1 MTNPTAA
8 SNIPAAYDHDSTLAM
23 ALELSGKSWEL
34 GAVVPGLARRP
45 RRRLDPRDMA
55 GLLNQVQRWK
65 AEAVAAGRTIERVVL
80 TYEAGRDGFWI
91 ARHLIARGIEVH
103 IMHPASIPVARKK
116 RRAKTDRIDLEMLL
130 RSLLAWL
137 RGDPMSCSMVAIPSE
152 TVEDQRRPGRERER
166 LVSERIAL
174 ENRMQNLLC
183 LHGVC
188 GFKPRLKKAAA
199 QLATLR
205 RFDGAPLPMEL
216 MAELRRLLA
225 RHQLLS
231 EQLKEIEAARETV
244 LTAEKPDQSAQQI
257 RALAMLY
264 GLGLGTATDLA
275 HEVFCRSF
283 RHRQALA
290 SPRLRRDMLR
300 RPERNPIQQRRFGT
314 RAGDQ
319 QERQPAGSPAADAID
334 PRLRR
339 GRLWR
344 WLRLQPQSELSR
356 WFQERTGGAKGRIRK
371 VMAVAL
377 ARKLLV
383 ALWRYLQTGV
393 LPAGALTTKPPVA
406 AHAAA

>member
-1 MTNPTAA
+1 MTKQTTQANA
-8 SNIPAAYDHDSTLAM
+8 STAYDPNTTLAI

-55 GLLNQVQRWK
+55 GLLKQVERWK
-65 AEAVAAGRTIERVVL
+65 VEAGAAGRTIERVVL

-103 IMHPASIPVARKK
+103 IMHPASIPVDRKK

-152 TVEDQRRPGRERER
+152 TEEDQRRPGRERDR

-183 LHGVC
+183 LHGVSS
-188 GFKPRLKKAAA
+188 FKPRLKKAAA
-199 QLATLR
+199 QLAALR
-205 RFDGAPLPMEL
+205 RFDGEPLPTEL

-231 EQLKEIEAARETV
+231 EQLKEIETARETV
-244 LTAEKPDQSAQQI
+244 LTAEQPALAAQQI
-257 RALAMLY
+257 RALAILY

-290 SPRLRRDMLR
+290 SFVGLSGTPFNSGGSEREQGISKSGNPRIRRLLMQL
-300 RPERNPIQQRRFGT
+300 
-314 RAGDQ
+314 A
-319 QERQPAGSPAADAID
+319 
-334 PRLRR
+334 
-339 GRLWR
+339 WR
-344 WLRLQPQSELSR
+344 WIRLQPQSELSR

-393 LPAGALTTKPPVA
+393 LPAGALTTRPPVA

>member
-152 TVEDQRRPGRERER
+152 TEEDQRRPGRERER

-264 GLGLGTATDLA
+264 GLGLGTATGLA

-290 SPRLRRDMLR
+290 SPASAGTCFVGLSGTPFNSGGSEREQGISKSGNPRVRRLLMQLT
-300 RPERNPIQQRRFGT
+300 PAFAGAGFGGGCACSRT
-314 RAGDQ
+314 ASSA
-319 QERQPAGSPAADAID
+319 AGSRSAPAA
-334 PRLRR
+334 PR
-339 GRLWR
+339 
-344 WLRLQPQSELSR
+344 
-356 WFQERTGGAKGRIRK
+356 GAS
-371 VMAVAL
+371 
-377 ARKLLV
+377 AR
-383 ALWRYLQTGV
+383 
-393 LPAGALTTKPPVA
+393 
-406 AHAAA
+406 

>member
-1 MTNPTAA
+1 MPNPTAA
-8 SNIPAAYDHDSTLAM
+8 ANVPAAYDHDSTLAM

-55 GLLNQVQRWK
+55 GLLDQVRRWK

-103 IMHPASIPVARKK
+103 IMHPASIPVDRKK
-116 RRAKTDRIDLEMLL
+116 RRAKTDRIDLAMLL

-152 TVEDQRRPGRERER
+152 TEEDQRRPGRERER

-183 LHGVC
+183 LHGVS

-199 QLATLR
+199 QLATLC
-205 RFDGAPLPMEL
+205 RFDGEPLPTEL

-244 LTAEKPDQSAQQI
+244 LTAEMPDLAAQQI
-257 RALAMLY
+257 QALALLY

-275 HEVFCRSF
+275 REVFCRSF

-290 SPRLRRDMLR
+290 SFVGLSGTPFNSGGSEREQGISKSGNPRVRRLLMQL
-300 RPERNPIQQRRFGT
+300 
-314 RAGDQ
+314 A
-319 QERQPAGSPAADAID
+319 
-334 PRLRR
+334 
-339 GRLWR
+339 WR

-393 LPAGALTTKPPVA
+393 LPAGALTTKPSVA
-406 AHAAA
+406 AHATT

>member
-1 MTNPTAA
+1 MTNQTAA
-8 SNIPAAYDHDSTLAM
+8 PNAPAAYDPNSTLAI

-34 GAVVPGLARRP
+34 GAVVPGLTRRP

-55 GLLNQVQRWK
+55 GLLQQVERWK
-65 AEAVAAGRTIERVVL
+65 TEAGAAGRTIVRVVL

-152 TVEDQRRPGRERER
+152 AVEDQRRPGRERER

-183 LHGVC
+183 LHGVPS
-188 GFKPRLKKAAA
+188 FKPRLKKAAA
-199 QLATLR
+199 QLEALR
-205 RFDGAPLPMEL
+205 RFDGEPLPTEL

-231 EQLKEIEAARETV
+231 EQLKAIEAARETV
-244 LTAEKPDQSAQQI
+244 LTAEQPDLAAQQI
-257 RALAMLY
+257 RALAILY

-275 HEVFCRSF
+275 REVFCRSF
-283 RHRQALA
+283 RDRQAIASFVGMTGTPFNSGGSEREQGISKSGNPRVRRLLMQLA
-290 SPRLRRDMLR
+290 
-300 RPERNPIQQRRFGT
+300 
-314 RAGDQ
+314 
-319 QERQPAGSPAADAID
+319 
-334 PRLRR
+334 
-339 GRLWR
+339 WR

-393 LPAGALTTKPPVA
+393 LPAGARTTTPPVA
-406 AHAAA
+406 TNAAA

>member
-1 MTNPTAA
+1 MTNQTAA
-8 SNIPAAYDHDSTLAM
+8 SNAPTAYDPDTTLAI
-23 ALELSGKSWEL
+23 ALELSGKSWEM
-34 GAVVPGLARRP
+34 GAVVPGVTRRP

-55 GLLNQVQRWK
+55 ALLLQVERWK
-65 AEAVAAGRTIERVVL
+65 AEAGAAGRTIKRVVL

-91 ARHLIARGIEVH
+91 ARHLIAQGIEVH
-103 IMHPASIPVARKK
+103 IMHPASIPVNRKK
-116 RRAKTDRIDLEMLL
+116 RRAKTDRLDLEMLL

-152 TVEDQRRPGRERER
+152 AEEDQRRPGRERER

-183 LHGVC
+183 LHSVSS
-188 GFKPRLKKAAA
+188 FKPRLKKAAA
-199 QLATLR
+199 QLEALR
-205 RFDGAPLPMEL
+205 RFDGEPLPAEL

-231 EQLKEIEAARETV
+231 EQLKEIEAAREKV
-244 LTAEKPDQSAQQI
+244 LATETPDLAAQQI
-257 RALAMLY
+257 QALVILY

-275 HEVFCRSF
+275 REVFCRSF
-283 RHRQALA
+283 RDRQAIA
-290 SPRLRRDMLR
+290 SFVGLTGTPFNSGGSEREQGISKSGNPRIRRLLMQL
-300 RPERNPIQQRRFGT
+300 T
-314 RAGDQ
+314 
-319 QERQPAGSPAADAID
+319 
-334 PRLRR
+334 
-339 GRLWR
+339 WR

-356 WFQERTGGAKGRIRK
+356 WFQERTGDAKGRIRK

-393 LPAGALTTKPPVA
+393 LPAGALTNKPPVA
-406 AHAAA
+406 AHAAP

>member
-1 MTNPTAA
+1 MTNQTATPNA
-8 SNIPAAYDHDSTLAM
+8 PAAYDPNSTLAI

-34 GAVVPGLARRP
+34 GAVVPGVTRRP

-55 GLLNQVQRWK
+55 GLLQQIERWK
-65 AEAVAAGRTIERVVL
+65 TEASAVGRTIERVVL

-137 RGDPMSCSMVAIPSE
+137 RGDPMSCSMTAIPSE
-152 TVEDQRRPGRERER
+152 TEEDQRRPGRERER

-183 LHGVC
+183 LHGVPS
-188 GFKPRLKKAAA
+188 FKPRLKKAAA
-199 QLATLR
+199 QLEALR
-205 RFDGAPLPMEL
+205 RFDGEPLPTEL

-231 EQLKEIEAARETV
+231 EQLKEIEAAREAV
-244 LTAEKPDQSAQQI
+244 LAAEQPGLAAQQI
-257 RALAMLY
+257 RALALLY

-275 HEVFCRSF
+275 REVFYRSF

-290 SPRLRRDMLR
+290 SFVGLTGTPFNSGGSEREQGISKSGNPRVRRLLMQL
-300 RPERNPIQQRRFGT
+300 
-314 RAGDQ
+314 A
-319 QERQPAGSPAADAID
+319 
-334 PRLRR
+334 
-339 GRLWR
+339 WR

-393 LPAGALTTKPPVA
+393 LPAGALITKPSVV
-406 AHAAA
+406 AHAAP